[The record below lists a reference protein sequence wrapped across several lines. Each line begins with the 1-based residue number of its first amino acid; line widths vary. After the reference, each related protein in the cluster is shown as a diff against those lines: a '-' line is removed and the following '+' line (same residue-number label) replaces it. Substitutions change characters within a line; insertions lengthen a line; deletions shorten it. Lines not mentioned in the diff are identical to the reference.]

1 MFHLVNGSRQKHRVC
16 HWFRLVRFQQRGG
29 KKSDNRGQEILL
41 AGASASPEGVTLVI
55 ILQLVLL
62 VVSQLS
68 VAELPVHGTILTHV
82 DNVLVIVL
90 VLVLVPYP
98 PQTTL
103 SDVDQAALLG
113 ASAGGAGVAAVGRGG
128 S

>member
-1 MFHLVNGSRQKHRVC
+1 MCHTESITRFIWLGSNSAAGRPEV
-16 HWFRLVRFQQRGG
+16 LA
-29 KKSDNRGQEILL
+29 
-41 AGASASPEGVTLVI
+41 AGACASPEGVALVVV
-55 ILQLVLL
+55 LQLVLL

-68 VAELPVHGTILTHV
+68 VAELPVHGAVLTHV
-82 DNVLVIVL
+82 DNVLVV

-98 PQTTL
+98 PQATL
-103 SDVDQAALLG
+103 SDVHQAALLG